1 MNRVSII
8 EHMLQISYLTAII
21 PITLFLATILV
32 VYFKHF
38 RDHPQDIFSPKA
50 AWLRATTYFSACY
63 LVAIVTGLFE
73 DMLSSPVASAVQL
86 ADEGWWFWV
95 VGLFLLVTAAYWGI
109 WARYT
114 LRFERRLDVI
124 PQSVFGFLWGVASGT
139 LFLSFYKIAESIGA
153 TWTNWQVW
161 ILAYALVAIWQW
173 LWQDYYWDVY
183 ISPEHDSPLSIK
195 VKVLATHIP
204 NITACLIFFAIYQNS
219 LLFVGLQTWA
229 LLGASLAMRMPA
241 PWSKEDTPP
250 ATRSPG
256 LFGFPRAS
264 GYVSD
269 DPEDDPY
276 LQAAHLPR

>member
-1 MNRVSII
+1 
-8 EHMLQISYLTAII
+8 MLPPSHFAAAVAITLSLVALLVLYLMRFRNHPAETFVPTAAWIRAII
-21 PITLFLATILV
+21 
-32 VYFKHF
+32 
-38 RDHPQDIFSPKA
+38 
-50 AWLRATTYFSACY
+50 YFSACW
-63 LVAIVTGLFE
+63 LLAIVTGVFE
-73 DMLSSPVASAVQL
+73 DMLSNPIASALQL
-86 ADEGWWFWV
+86 NDKAWWLWV
-95 VGLFLLVTAAYWGI
+95 GGLFLLVTVAYWVI

-114 LRFERRLDVI
+114 MRFDRRFEVI
-124 PQSVFGFLWGVASGT
+124 PQTIFGLLWGVASGT
-139 LFLSFYKIAESIGA
+139 LFLSFYKIAGYIGA
-153 TWTNWQVW
+153 TWTGWQVW
-161 ILAYALVAIWQW
+161 MLGYTFVAIWQW

-204 NITACLIFFAIYQNS
+204 NITACLIFFAIHQNS

-269 DPEDDPY
+269 DPENDPY